1 MDDLIQALQ
10 ILRKY
15 KNPEFPTSSEHDILY
30 INVKPK
36 KVSDEDIQILG
47 ELGVH
52 ADYKEKRFFS
62 YKFGNCS

>member
-15 KNPEFPTSSEHDILY
+15 KNPEFPLDWKKDKLI

-36 KVSDEDIQILG
+36 KVSNEDIHILD

-52 ADYKEKRFFS
+52 PSYEDKCFISYRFTH
-62 YKFGNCS
+62 

>member
-1 MDDLIQALQ
+1 MDDLIEALT

-15 KNPEFPTSSEHDILY
+15 KNPEFPTNCEHDILT

-36 KVSDEDIQILG
+36 KVSDEDIQLLE

-52 ADYKEKRFFS
+52 PNYEEKCFFS
-62 YKFGNCS
+62 YKFGSC